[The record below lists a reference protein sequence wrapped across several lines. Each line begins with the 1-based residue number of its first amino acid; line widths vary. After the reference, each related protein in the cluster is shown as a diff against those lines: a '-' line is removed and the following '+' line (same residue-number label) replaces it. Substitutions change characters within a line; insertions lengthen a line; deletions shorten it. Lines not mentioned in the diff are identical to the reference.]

1 MNREAEGQ
9 RGRGRAGGDILEMLD
24 ERMRRIAEEVI
35 SSRESAAEP
44 GAVKVKTAAR
54 MLEMTEWRV
63 RQLVRE
69 GKLKVIRPTPNT
81 VRIPLSEIRRFTEG
95 ES

>member
-1 MNREAEGQ
+1 MNREATDRKGP
-9 RGRGRAGGDILEMLD
+9 GRAGGDILEMLD
-24 ERMRRIAEEVI
+24 ERMRLIAEEVI
-35 SSRESAAEP
+35 RSRERGQEP

-54 MLEMTEWRV
+54 MLELSEWRV
-63 RQLVRE
+63 RQLIRE
-69 GKLKVIRPTPNT
+69 GKLKVIHPTPNT